1 MKPVCC
7 NCSCGRLAFLMEV
20 KAPRYGRIGEL
31 FFLVCKLLAN
41 SKGQRVIDELVQ
53 ANALTF

>member
-7 NCSCGRLAFLMEV
+7 NCRCGRLAFLMEV

-31 FFLVCKLLAN
+31 FLVCKLLAN
-41 SKGQRVIDELVQ
+41 NKGQRVIDELVQ
-53 ANALTF
+53 ADALTF